1 MAGGRP
7 APIFKAGQRKEGA
20 MAKRGGEEAKAGFYW
35 RAAAW
40 EIVTL
45 SGKGGVLPGGVQERY
60 YRLPAL
66 AVLTAA
72 PVMGGLFV
80 VFLPFIGFALLF
92 GHLGRA
98 GAGAA
103 RRGWAR
109 LSAHLRHPRHA

>member
-1 MAGGRP
+1 MR
-7 APIFKAGQRKEGA
+7 R
-20 MAKRGGEEAKAGFYW
+20 RGGDKAKAGFYW
-35 RAAAW
+35 RAAGW

-45 SGKGGVLPGGVQERY
+45 PGDGGVLPGGVEERY
-60 YRLPAL
+60 HRLPTLAL
-66 AVLTAA
+66 LMAA

-109 LSAHLRHPRHA
+109 LAAHVRHAVIT